1 MGRGALQYLVSKTEP
16 NRRSTLRTRHEKNR
30 QNACSW
36 CMATDRSAYPRIAVH
51 IHGSLALG
59 HRIRDRATTGWRVSM
74 SMQTLVSESRAEQS
88 RADINSSNLRR
99 LRIQYPCLA
108 QTRASPWAT
117 RPEAS
122 EEAGTR
128 AGIPYCISAVPHRTQ
143 LLYSLAAAV
152 AAIVACDVCVWLEC
166 E

>member
-1 MGRGALQYLVSKTEP
+1 MQ
-16 NRRSTLRTRHEKNR
+16 RTRTEAH
-30 QNACSW
+30 
-36 CMATDRSAYPRIAVH
+36 
-51 IHGSLALG
+51 
-59 HRIRDRATTGWRVSM
+59 DRA
-74 SMQTLVSESRAEQS
+74 SRIGIIPRPRPSHSRSRYDGVAGVNVNADASLREQS

-128 AGIPYCISAVPHRTQ
+128 AGIPYCISAVPYRTQ
-143 LLYSLAAAV
+143 LLYLLAAAV